1 MQKIG
6 FWGSIAS
13 IVGLAIAFFPGQSES
28 GNQTGRVAATQGNQ
42 SPAIGENNGSVNIN
56 YNNSSSPQ
64 AKSYVLRNAKGGS
77 VLVVSTPSIE
87 AAMDKS
93 KHVCMVVAGTPI
105 ILHGETAK
113 MGGIDMW
120 QKVQI
125 NGGACASK
133 VGWVAIENISYE

>member
-1 MQKIG
+1 MQKIS

-13 IVGLAIAFFPGQSES
+13 IVGLAIAFTPGQSES
-28 GNQTGRVAATQGNQ
+28 GNQADSVAATQGYQ
-42 SPAIGENNGSVNIN
+42 SPAIGENNGNVNIN
-56 YNNSSSPQ
+56 YNNPPSPQ
-64 AKSYVLRNAKGGS
+64 VKSYVLRNAKGGS

-87 AAMDKS
+87 ASMDKS

-105 ILHGETAK
+105 ILLDETAN

-125 NGGACASK
+125 NGGGCASK